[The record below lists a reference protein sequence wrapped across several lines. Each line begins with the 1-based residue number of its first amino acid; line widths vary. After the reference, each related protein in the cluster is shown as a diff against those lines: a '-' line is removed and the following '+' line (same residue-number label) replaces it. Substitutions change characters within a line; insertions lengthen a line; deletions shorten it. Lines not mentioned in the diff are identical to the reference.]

1 MAANKNN
8 FLANDFSYNFDI
20 QSNKSAPFAKN
31 EDMAEMEQQLQE
43 KMQEVFTDFEGKQDK
58 LQKEYQEKLETIL
71 EDVT

>member
-58 LQKEYQEKLETIL
+58 L
-71 EDVT
+71 

>member
-1 MAANKNN
+1 MQSNSPMAANKNN

-58 LQKEYQEKLETIL
+58 L
-71 EDVT
+71 